1 MYLIEIIYFLWNRTR
16 TDQPNTKRMRWRNEG
31 REGKRKEE
39 TARLFHAKQRMS
51 LMGKFSVTVSPVWN
65 ITTTLT
71 SNSSFHELPTHC
83 QQGRNKNEG
92 NLKPRARNKNK
103 GNLKPRARQWNVP
116 TLKLSV
122 TSVGHVKRRGKIMK
136 MGISRSRHTSP
147 SPICAMS
154 NWFSL
159 GGDGVKRKGSGPL
172 GGDDVEKSSQS
183 YLNVLNF
190 RC

>member
-31 REGKRKEE
+31 REGKREEE
-39 TARLFHAKQRMS
+39 TARLSHAKQRMS

-71 SNSSFHELPTHC
+71 SNSISHEHQTIASKEETRTRELEAPCKIVERTDFEVVSDKRGAREEPGEDH
-83 QQGRNKNEG
+83 EDG
-92 NLKPRARNKNK
+92 NLQVSTHISLS
-103 GNLKPRARQWNVP
+103 NLCNQQLVQPWW
-116 TLKLSV
+116 
-122 TSVGHVKRRGKIMK
+122 VGSKEKE
-136 MGISRSRHTSP
+136 
-147 SPICAMS
+147 
-154 NWFSL
+154 
-159 GGDGVKRKGSGPL
+159 SGPL